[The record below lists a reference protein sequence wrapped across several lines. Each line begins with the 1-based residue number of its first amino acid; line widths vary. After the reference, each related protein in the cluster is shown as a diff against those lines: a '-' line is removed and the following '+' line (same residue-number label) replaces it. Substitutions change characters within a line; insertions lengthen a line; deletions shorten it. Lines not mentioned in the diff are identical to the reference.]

1 MPRAI
6 EHDGVVALR
15 ESLSLGKAMIFICQ
29 HCTLIS
35 ERCKHTWRGFS
46 FQAFSGL
53 ADSILEGEI
62 RWIELVED
70 VEDIV
75 REIVKLLIEELTNE
89 IVSLE
94 NF

>member
-35 ERCKHTWRGFS
+35 ERCSGFQKLRIVVS
-46 FQAFSGL
+46 MIKRS
-53 ADSILEGEI
+53 S
-62 RWIELVED
+62 VE
-70 VEDIV
+70 
-75 REIVKLLIEELTNE
+75 
-89 IVSLE
+89 
-94 NF
+94 